1 MEQDKF
7 NLTILSEVTST
18 SFQSATRNKQAKLV
32 LNAEKKSWRNSV
44 VNITVGRYRK
54 VCLATLGR
62 CTAGLHFP
70 KKMINGTPEIMPV
83 LSPPFFNSSYRSK
96 V

>member
-54 VCLATLGR
+54 VCFATLGR

-70 KKMINGTPEIMPV
+70 KKMINGTPEIMPAFF
-83 LSPPFFNSSYRSK
+83 PPFFNSSYRSK